1 MRSPAA
7 PLALTGLVPAP
18 SQVCGALRIV
28 PLLRERECH
37 DVRLSRAVM
46 PPGLTTVDLPDL
58 PGRASYTSFV
68 PHALTLRWGSAV
80 GAQIQR
86 EGAGEG
92 RRGGRRDGEGA
103 CAWRCVEEVHR
114 LRKRQGGQALRFL
127 PQHVAME
134 GLLALHFAPPSI
146 AWPELSQDF
155 QRYGVMCRQKSMVRG
170 WVVPGYDTALRTF
183 EIHPEQVGA
192 LVYAADAL
200 MAVFVMP
207 SAQDYRLVHRTL
219 LDDMYG
225 ELMVA
230 YACMGIPDQ
239 PLDAAPHMAGASSLA
254 QLRQGLESLRRQW
267 AQVTH
272 DLLLGD
278 WRERALRTE
287 TVYRLGGMTL
297 DRFITDL
304 DLSAANHIGER
315 LVRQDGE
322 VLYLSTMRLSKGQTR
337 RVHLLS
343 QLAEHEWNLGRAA
356 NALRTDVPTLIAR
369 IEAHGYGYLINRGL
383 RERAAKDLRERAR
396 TR

>member
-1 MRSPAA
+1 MRSPGP

-37 DVRLSRAVM
+37 DVRLSRAAM
-46 PPGLTTVDLPDL
+46 PPGLKAIDLPDL
-58 PGRASYTSFV
+58 PGGASYVSFV
-68 PHALTLRWGSAV
+68 PHALTLRWGPAV
-80 GAQIQR
+80 GAQVLR
-86 EGAGEG
+86 EGG
-92 RRGGRRDGEGA
+92 RGHERGGRHGDRGRDEGPGS
-103 CAWRCVEEVHR
+103 WRCVEELHR
-114 LRKRQGGQALRFL
+114 LRKRQDGRALRLL
-127 PQHVAME
+127 PQHLAME

-155 QRYGVMCRQKSMVRG
+155 QRHGLMCRQESMARG
-170 WVVPGYDTALRTF
+170 WMVPGYDTALRTF
-183 EIHPEQVGA
+183 ELHHEQVGA
-192 LVYAADAL
+192 MIYAAEAL

-230 YACMGIPDQ
+230 YACMDIPDQ

-254 QLRQGLESLRRQW
+254 RLREGLESLRCQW
-267 AQVTH
+267 AQTTH

-278 WRERALRTE
+278 WRERGLRTE
-287 TVYRLGGMTL
+287 AVYRLGGMTL

-315 LVRQDGE
+315 LMRQDGE
-322 VLYLSTMRLSKGQTR
+322 VLYLSTMRLSQGQAR

-343 QLAEHEWNLGRAA
+343 QLAEHEWHLERAA
-356 NALRTDVPTLIAR
+356 LALRTDVPTLIAR
-369 IEAHGYGYLINRGL
+369 LEAHGFGHLINRGV
-383 RERAAKDLRERAR
+383 RERAARRR
-396 TR
+396 RGR